1 MATESI
7 SQDIAVTQR
16 DFEELKDDVSHSP
29 LWNKDLAPTTI
40 KERTWS
46 TWNIAALWI
55 GMSVVITTYTLAGGF
70 IEAGMN
76 WWQAMLTILL
86 GNTIVLIPMVLNAH
100 AGTKYGV
107 SFPVLARASFGT
119 KGANIPAMLRAIV
132 ACGWFGI
139 QTWIGGTAIDAL
151 LTVVWPG
158 WAQLLGG
165 ATILNIAIHTWIAFF
180 LFWGVQVFIILKGI
194 EGIKHLESWAAPLLL
209 AGGLILLIWASWK
222 AGGLAR
228 VLTES
233 SALQRE
239 RNNFWHVFPGAL
251 TASVGY
257 WATLSLNIP
266 DFTRYARSQK
276 SQMLGQA
283 LGLPLTMTG
292 FAFIGV
298 AVTSATLLIYGQ
310 AIPNPVDLMARF
322 DSVVII
328 LFATAVIFAA
338 QLSTNMAANVVSPSN
353 DFSNLNPK
361 RISYVTGG
369 LITALIGVVM
379 MPWKLMDTMGAYI
392 FTWLIGYSGLMG
404 AIAGILICD
413 YWILRKQRLD
423 LGDLYDTE
431 GAYSYSRGPNI
442 GLLLYVIAFAILIVA
457 EVFILLSPNSTGLLP
472 HLVIGLLALLLLV
485 AGRSV
490 RTRLERGWNWRA
502 IIALAIAVAP
512 VVPGFIRAASTPG
525 GQVGQPNFFDTL
537 YTYAWFVTFGIGFVI
552 YYLLMKSNISR
563 ELSRP

>member
-1 MATESI
+1 MAAEI
-7 SQDIAVTQR
+7 PGAGNRAARQQ
-16 DFEELKDDVSHSP
+16 DFEELRADISSSP

-76 WWQAMLTILL
+76 WWQAMITILL
-86 GNTIVLIPMVLNAH
+86 GNTIVLIPMILNAH

-107 SFPVLARASFGT
+107 SFPVLCRAAFGT
-119 KGANIPAMLRAIV
+119 KGANIPAILRAIV

-151 LTVVWPG
+151 FSVMSGG
-158 WAQLLGG
+158 WANMLGG
-165 ATILNIAIHTWIAFF
+165 ATLIGVALHTWIAFF
-180 LFWGVQVFIILKGI
+180 LFWAIQVLIILKGV
-194 EGIKHLESWAAPLLL
+194 EGIKHLETWSAPLLL
-209 AGGLILLIWASWK
+209 GGGLILLVWASWR
-222 AGGLAR
+222 AGGLGR

-233 SALQRE
+233 ASLQKE
-239 RNNFWHVFPGAL
+239 HNNFWHIFPGAL

-283 LGLPLTMTG
+283 LGLPLTMTA

-298 AVTSATLLIYGQ
+298 AVTSATQLIYGQ

-322 DSVVII
+322 DSVIII

-338 QLSTNMAANVVSPSN
+338 QLTTNMAANVVSPSN

-369 LITALIGVVM
+369 LITALIGIVM
-379 MPWKLMDTMGAYI
+379 MPWKLMATMGAYI

-413 YWILRKQRLD
+413 YWVLRKQKLD
-423 LGDLYDTE
+423 LAGLFEPD
-431 GAYSYSRGPNI
+431 GPYSYSNGFNLR
-442 GLLLYVIAFAILIVA
+442 AIVA
-457 EVFILLSPNSTGLLP
+457 LI
-472 HLVIGLLALLLLV
+472 
-485 AGRSV
+485 
-490 RTRLERGWNWRA
+490 
-502 IIALAIAVAP
+502 LAISP
-512 VVPGFIRAASTPG
+512 VVPGFVRAATTPG
-525 GQVGQPNFFDTL
+525 GQVADPSLFDTI
-537 YTYAWFVTFGIGFVI
+537 YTYAWFVTFALGFVI
-552 YYLLMKSNISR
+552 YYVLMKSKA
-563 ELSRP
+563 